1 MKQASLPFW
10 SWGFIIATET
20 MRKTVTVAIPTRKRC
35 EQEDQKFEASLD
47 YTASLRQAWAT
58 Y

>member
-1 MKQASLPFW
+1 MKEASLPFW
-10 SWGFIIATET
+10 SWDFIIATET
-20 MRKTVTVAIPTRKRC
+20 VRKTVTVVIPAHKRL
-35 EQEDQKFEASLD
+35 EQEDHRFEASLD